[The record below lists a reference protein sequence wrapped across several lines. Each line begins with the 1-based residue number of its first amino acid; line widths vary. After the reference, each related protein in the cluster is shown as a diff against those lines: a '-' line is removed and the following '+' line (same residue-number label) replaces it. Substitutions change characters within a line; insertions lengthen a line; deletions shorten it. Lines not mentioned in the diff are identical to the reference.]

1 MSSQLVSI
9 PVPGADEPIMAVQ
22 HDDIEWVSVKHV
34 CEALGISRARQ
45 QQKLNEKTW
54 AVGHMMCLTAA
65 DGKNYQTYMVD
76 RRTFTMWLATIDTNR
91 VGEAARPILET
102 YQKEA
107 ADALDAYFHEGGVIN
122 PRATEDQLTKLRD
135 QIEWEAKLCQMMK
148 GVVHPDHL
156 DAKGRIILARAMG
169 EAPQLE
175 EKTRPIY
182 VSDFL
187 EEKGLT
193 GKERRKVAST
203 FGKRLKGAYV
213 LEHGE
218 DPGKYPQSLK
228 NGQVRDVYAYT
239 EADRPLME
247 AVWKRWY
254 AAS

>member
-1 MSSQLVSI
+1 MSTDIVAIPFHGQTIQSVEVDGKPCVVFRPLVESLDLVYSRQL
-9 PVPGADEPIMAVQ
+9 
-22 HDDIEWVSVKHV
+22 
-34 CEALGISRARQ
+34 
-45 QQKLNEKTW
+45 QKLESHSW
-54 AVGHMMCLTAA
+54 ATVYKKYTVGA
-65 DGKNYQTYMVD
+65 DGKNREMACVPV
-76 RRTFTMWLATIDTNR
+76 RTLMMWLATINESK
-91 VGEAARPILET
+91 VKEAARPLVVA
-102 YQKEA
+102 YQDEVADVIEA
-107 ADALDAYFHEGGVIN
+107 YWTKGGVIN
-122 PRATEDQLTKLRD
+122 PRATEGQLTKLRD

-148 GVVHPDHL
+148 GVIHPDHL
-156 DAKGRIILARAMG
+156 DAKGRIILARGMG

-247 AVWKRWY
+247 AVWNKHY
-254 AAS
+254 AA